1 MTERAAQDEHTTG
14 LPLVLITVGN
24 DAEEFLALNKH
35 LKLADLG
42 PKAGFQSL
50 VVAKPEMPHTM
61 VRALIGRIKSLDNVH
76 LRRLSDT
83 QCEVMK
89 HETGTF
95 LASKLHG
102 RRN

>member
-1 MTERAAQDEHTTG
+1 MTERGAQDERATG

-24 DAEEFLALNKH
+24 DAEEFLALNEH
-35 LKLADLG
+35 LKLADHG

-50 VVAKPEMPHTM
+50 VVARAEMPGTM
-61 VRALIGRIKSLDNVH
+61 VRALIGRIRSLDNVH

-83 QCEVMK
+83 QCEVLA